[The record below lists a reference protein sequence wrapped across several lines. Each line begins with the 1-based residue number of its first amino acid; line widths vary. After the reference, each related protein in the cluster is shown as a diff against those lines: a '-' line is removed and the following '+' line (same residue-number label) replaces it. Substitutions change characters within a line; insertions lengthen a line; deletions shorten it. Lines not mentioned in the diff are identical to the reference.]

1 MTASRAPAM
10 LGRLQ
15 MVRWGLEL
23 SAEQL
28 LVLTTCGNA
37 EDAGNLAETLIDRR
51 LAACVNRL
59 EGVVSTYRWEAAIHN
74 DREVLLLIKTT
85 SEQLTEVESSIKELS
100 GYELP
105 EVLAVPIVGGSA
117 DYLQWLTSSVG
128 PED

>member
-1 MTASRAPAM
+1 M
-10 LGRLQ
+10 
-15 MVRWGLEL
+15 
-23 SAEQL
+23 SAEHW

-37 EDAGNLAETLIDRR
+37 KDAEDLAETLVKRR

-85 SEQLTEVESSIKELS
+85 SERLTEVESSIKELS

-105 EVLAVPIVGGSA
+105 EVLAVPIDGGSA
-117 DYLQWLTSSVG
+117 EYLQWLAASVS